1 MPIHVTI
8 AINDDVLETVHIGRI
23 EGDTRPESVNVY
35 LAVAGKKPSSVQD
48 WKERGEAFL
57 HRYGEGAYACVMR
70 ALDVLINRRV
80 LDGYPELRYKNMAA
94 NPDTPKGEARELK
107 VDLSRGGHHC
117 GYDFEIWKPTAVC
130 ECGAVATNP
139 FYVRNRNDQI

>member
-1 MPIHVTI
+1 MPIHVSI
-8 AINDDVLETVHIGRI
+8 AINDEVLETVHIGRI

-35 LAVAGKKPSSVQD
+35 LAVTGEKPRSVED

-70 ALDVLINRRV
+70 ALDVLINRKL
-80 LDGYPELRYKNMAA
+80 LDADLELGYKNLAA
-94 NPDTPKGEARELK
+94 DPEISKRRARMLE
-107 VDLSRGGHHC
+107 DHHC
-117 GYDFEIWKPTAVC
+117 GFDFEPNVQTAKC
-130 ECGAVATNP
+130 KCGAQATNP